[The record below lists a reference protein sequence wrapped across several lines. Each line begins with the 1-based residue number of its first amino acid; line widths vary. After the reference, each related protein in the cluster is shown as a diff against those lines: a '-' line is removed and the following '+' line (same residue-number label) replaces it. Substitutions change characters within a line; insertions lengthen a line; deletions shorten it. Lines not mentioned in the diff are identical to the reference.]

1 MTNSLA
7 IFGRVAVTHVQGSPK
22 GGGAWTS
29 SFQVTTTRFWS
40 RGSRMRLQ
48 LIGNFSLNEFQEAIS
63 VVIKDLKFAEIDS
76 LRNVNIY
83 TGVCVQGTKI
93 QFMESLSLIHI

>member
-1 MTNSLA
+1 
-7 IFGRVAVTHVQGSPK
+7 
-22 GGGAWTS
+22 
-29 SFQVTTTRFWS
+29 
-40 RGSRMRLQ
+40 MRLQ

-83 TGVCVQGTKI
+83 TGVCVKRLCSI
-93 QFMESLSLIHI
+93 VFSLILSLRFEMDCARPK